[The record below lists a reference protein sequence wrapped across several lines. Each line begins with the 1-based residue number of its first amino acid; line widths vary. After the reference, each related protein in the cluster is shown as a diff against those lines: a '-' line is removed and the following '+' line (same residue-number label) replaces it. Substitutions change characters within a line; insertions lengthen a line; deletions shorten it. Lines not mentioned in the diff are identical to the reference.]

1 MDDTSYDRDSEIKPV
16 AGFCPL
22 RVHGGRLRRYSVR
35 QSTFTRPARDPMTA
49 NLKAVL
55 FDFGGVFTD
64 SPFHA
69 FSAYAEKIGATD
81 AQVTEIVFGGYGSD
95 GDHPWH
101 RVERGEISLES
112 ARDSILALGQAQGL
126 NVDIWE
132 VFIAMSANGG
142 GLRQELVD
150 YVRRIRSSGLATGI
164 ITNNV
169 VEFRDHW
176 RAMLPVDEL
185 FDFVVDSSE
194 VGMRKPNPAI
204 FAKALEIGGLAP
216 EQALFLDDFEGNV
229 LAASALNI
237 HSILVDGDGAKT
249 VADLDAILGLG

>member
-1 MDDTSYDRDSEIKPV
+1 
-16 AGFCPL
+16 
-22 RVHGGRLRRYSVR
+22 
-35 QSTFTRPARDPMTA
+35 MTVE
-49 NLKAVL
+49 LKAVI

-69 FSAYAEKIGATD
+69 FSAYAEKIGASEE
-81 AQVTEIVFGGYGSD
+81 QVSDIVFGGYGVD

-101 RVERGEISLES
+101 QVERGEITLEQ
-112 ARDSILALGQAQGL
+112 AREDIMALGLEQAL

-132 VFIAMSANGG
+132 VFMAMAENGG

-150 YVRRIRSSGLATGI
+150 YLPRIRASGLATAI

-169 VEFRDHW
+169 VEFREHW

-204 FAKALEIGGLAP
+204 FEKALTIGKFSP
-216 EQALFLDDFEGNV
+216 EEVLFLDDYEGNV
-229 LAASALNI
+229 IAAQALNI
-237 HSILVDGDGAKT
+237 RSILVDGDGAKT
-249 VADLDAILGLG
+249 VADLDAVLGLI